1 METNP
6 GDAGALAFDLCGGG
20 VVKVNPETE
29 GLHWMALL
37 QTPQEGR
44 APNCVVATVRV
55 DAAMLY
61 GGDQPEMFG
70 LLALVQVGAW
80 GSDGMLTAALPPP
93 GDGGNVRTDGVHD
106 SERLWRE
113 YLNERHG
120 PRWSTRDALRTLAC
134 IGVPQDEGAERL
146 CRSALDGKLP
156 KRATQ
161 RAKAPDGGGKRR
173 RPESGPRVIEEL
185 LAQVAAKDAAKKD
198 MQQRVEEKLTSV
210 MDNGV
215 RVNRALQAV
224 HRGGGDDG
232 DSRAAPEQNAKRK
245 RCEAGADSD
254 GNYESESEAE

>member
-1 METNP
+1 M
-6 GDAGALAFDLCGGG
+6 
-20 VVKVNPETE
+20 
-29 GLHWMALL
+29 LL
-37 QTPQEGR
+37 QREVTPFCRYSLGV
-44 APNCVVATVRV
+44 PT
-55 DAAMLY
+55 
-61 GGDQPEMFG
+61 
-70 LLALVQVGAW
+70 
-80 GSDGMLTAALPPP
+80 
-93 GDGGNVRTDGVHD
+93 RTKYH
-106 SERLWRE
+106 SNLI
-113 YLNERHG
+113 ERHG